1 MNRGDLNE
9 FASAWNT
16 AQEVCAN
23 GKIPSNNGM
32 LAIFNSL
39 SQYPLQIIQQ
49 AISRHIAT
57 ARFAP
62 VPTDIR
68 DLLERHNKRIEPA
81 EAWAIMPKSETESGC
96 VTTEMLEAWAICE
109 DLYLNNQYF
118 AAEKAFLA
126 AYERL
131 AKEADLQ
138 NQPVVWQLSHGTDAA
153 HFESTVREAMR
164 LNRLQSEKAHKMLAL
179 IPTNE
184 NVGVAGLLSGN
195 INTEFAKR
203 NADKCKVILD
213 ALKEIE
219 NREAAE
225 LARIETRR
233 LQIIAQAEELL

>member
-1 MNRGDLNE
+1 MTNQDFLE
-9 FASAWNT
+9 FADLWQGVHSNMNFGKTYDQSGMKFVFKLLSDYPINAIEQAVNVYARQNSNAPQPNQIIELLNAGNSRLS
-16 AQEVCAN
+16 AQE
-23 GKIPSNNGM
+23 S
-32 LAIFNSL
+32 
-39 SQYPLQIIQQ
+39 
-49 AISRHIAT
+49 
-57 ARFAP
+57 
-62 VPTDIR
+62 
-68 DLLERHNKRIEPA
+68 
-81 EAWAIMPKSETESGC
+81 WAIMPKSETESGS

-138 NQPVVWQLSHGTDAA
+138 NQPVVWQLSRGTDAA
-153 HFESTVREAMR
+153 HFESAVKEAMR

-179 IPTNE
+179 IPSNE